1 MGKSSSKIFLSQD
14 SKSSIIQRIK
24 GTLGKRKM
32 EEGEERNG
40 RKKERVQE
48 GREKC
53 REEKRRENQEEK
65 DIKD

>member
-48 GREKC
+48 GREKW